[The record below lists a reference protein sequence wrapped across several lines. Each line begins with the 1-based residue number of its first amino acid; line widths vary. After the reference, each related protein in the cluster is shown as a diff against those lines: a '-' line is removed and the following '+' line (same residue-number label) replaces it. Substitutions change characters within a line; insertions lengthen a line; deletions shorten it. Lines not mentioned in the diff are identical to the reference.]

1 MKYSPLFLFDNFVL
15 STKKFRE
22 GYLLVNI
29 KHTKF
34 YNFILFLE

>member
-29 KHTKF
+29 KHQ
-34 YNFILFLE
+34 NFIILFYF